1 MKSLYSIA
9 ENAYNNVLIF
19 STFYFLHIT
28 FFDTNKCSDC
38 DKYLI

>member
-19 STFYFLHIT
+19 STFYFLYIT
-28 FFDTNKCSDC
+28 F
-38 DKYLI
+38 LIQINVVTVINI